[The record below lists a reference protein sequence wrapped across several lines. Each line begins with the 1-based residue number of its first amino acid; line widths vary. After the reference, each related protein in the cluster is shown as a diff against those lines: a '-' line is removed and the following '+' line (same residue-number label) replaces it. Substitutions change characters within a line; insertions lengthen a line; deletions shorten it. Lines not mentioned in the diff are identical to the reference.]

1 MVQNTLHELFQHG
14 RSTSVQHR
22 VVFLQHMVVDLFLG
36 LFQCWHT
43 MNWTSPGSGEDTG
56 CLKPRH
62 PKRVNIFTAL
72 VKACE
77 DCQQVQARDR
87 PCEIMCV
94 CEREREWNEQWE
106 STCSMPLHTS
116 FFSVSPL
123 DCGELQSLEHTM
135 NTQRIPKEV

>member
-22 VVFLQHMVVDLFLG
+22 VVFCSTWWSTFFWDFSSAAHHELDLSRIG
-36 LFQCWHT
+36 RGHRLF
-43 MNWTSPGSGEDTG
+43 E
-56 CLKPRH
+56 PRH